1 MAKAARRI
9 GQDVLAQ
16 RSRLILR
23 EQAVSDRAKS
33 QIDKITK
40 QWVRD
45 LNRVAKT
52 ATEQTEQARRA
63 EVLFMIGQIT
73 KAQRDA
79 ALRIASR
86 VRRDAFR
93 VERARYSE
101 IVGRSVARSRGG
113 SLAVSFAAIPQR
125 QVRALLSAR
134 IPGSQTIWNIGAQA
148 ERRARSLLAKSLAES
163 VPLREIVPQLRT
175 IIQSTSNEV
184 ASLARTTLMAASNEA
199 AIESYRDSGR
209 VVGLRWNA
217 TFDTRTCPVCASN
230 HNREF
235 PIDDA
240 PAIPAH
246 PGCRCVWVPVFGN
259 ANVDRDVRRASQRN
273 PDAGPSSSFSQW
285 LRKGPPE
292 RRADF
297 FPSIIKRA
305 AFESRVASLDKLV
318 HADGTSTID
327 DSDLLDSLS
336 PKQRARVERL
346 AAKIRGG

>member
-45 LNRVAKT
+45 FNRVIRT
-52 ATEQTEQARRA
+52 ATDQTEQARRA

-134 IPGSQTIWNIGAQA
+134 IPGSQTVWNIGAQA
-148 ERRARSLLAKSLAES
+148 D
-163 VPLREIVPQLRT
+163 VPQLRT
-175 IIQSTSNEV
+175 IIQSTSNEA

-230 HNREF
+230 HDREF

-327 DSDLLDSLS
+327 DSDLLASLS
-336 PKQRARVERL
+336 SKQRARVERL